1 MNATLQA
8 AFWMIGAITSFTL
21 MAVAGRT
28 VSFELDTFEIML
40 YRSLTGILIVVCVAW
55 YAGTLRQIRRNRLAL
70 HGLRNI
76 CHFTGQNL
84 WFYAIATIPLA
95 QVFALE
101 FTTPIWVILL
111 SPLLLKE
118 RLTAIGLVSAAI
130 GFVGV
135 LIVARPDP
143 ANLSPG
149 LIAAATCAVFF
160 ALTAIFTRKLTRTEG
175 VTTIMFFL
183 TVMQAVFGL
192 VCAGFDGDIA
202 LPSPQSIPWVVLIG
216 CAGLLAHF
224 CLTNALR
231 IAPASIVMPIDFV
244 RLPTIAVVGMLLYD
258 EPLEVLVF
266 VGAALIFAAN
276 YINISSALRVPK
288 RQSQPDAQ

>member
-1 MNATLQA
+1 MNTTFQA
-8 AFWMIGAITSFTL
+8 ALWMIGAITSFTL
-21 MAVAGRT
+21 MAIAGRT

-40 YRSLTGILIVVCVAW
+40 YRSLTGIVIVVGLAW
-55 YAGTLRQIRRNRLAL
+55 STGRLRQVQRNHLGL
-70 HGLRNI
+70 HAARNL
-76 CHFTGQNL
+76 CHFAGQNL
-84 WFYAIATIPLA
+84 WFYAITVIPLA

-118 RLTAIGLVSAAI
+118 RLTAIGLLSAAI

-160 ALTAIFTRKLTRTEG
+160 ALTAIFTRKLTRTETI
-175 VTTIMFFL
+175 TTILFYL
-183 TVMQAVFGL
+183 TIMQAVFGL
-192 VCAGFDGDIA
+192 ICAGYDGDIA
-202 LPSPQSIPWVVLIG
+202 LPSGQSLPWVVLIG

-224 CLTNALR
+224 CLTKALS
-231 IAPASIVMPIDFV
+231 IAPATIVMPIDFV

-258 EPLEVLVF
+258 EPLEILVF

-276 YINISSALRVPK
+276 YINISAAVRRTAHP
-288 RQSQPDAQ
+288 